1 MKSFD
6 KMCRFCG
13 NEDDLKQFK
22 NKYICKECRF
32 KVNMET
38 RIKYYLK
45 RLGFI
50 IFISCMLACA
60 EALAV
65 LLNQFNRIIIL
76 NKMCF

>member
-1 MKSFD
+1 MKSND
-6 KMCRFCG
+6 KICRFCG
-13 NEDDLKQFK
+13 SESDLEQFT
-22 NKYICKECRF
+22 NKYVCKKCRF

-50 IFISCMLACA
+50 ILISCWLACA

-65 LLNQFNRIIIL
+65 LLLR
-76 NKMCF
+76 K